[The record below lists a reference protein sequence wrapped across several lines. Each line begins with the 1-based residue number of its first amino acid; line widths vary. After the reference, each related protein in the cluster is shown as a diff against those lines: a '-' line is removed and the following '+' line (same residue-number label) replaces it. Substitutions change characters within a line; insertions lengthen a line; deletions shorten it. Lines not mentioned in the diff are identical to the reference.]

1 MSITGILLCIPVI
14 HAQDHVLFH
23 GQIGSEEI
31 VPAPKVALKT
41 NMLYDAT
48 STFNLG
54 FEFGL
59 GKKCTFDL
67 SGNYNPWTFSDNRK
81 MKHWLVQPEM
91 RWWTCRRF
99 SGHFSDFMG
108 TMRNTTWAACSR
120 GGFIA
125 VKCSAKSKTAISF
138 LTVMKDGLPER
149 VSVTA
154 TIGFSATA
162 GVWKRLSVSGM
173 LTSITTS
180 IRVRNAAGN

>member
-59 GKKCTFDL
+59 GKKWTFDL

-99 SGHFSDFMG
+99 SGHFFGLHGHYAQYNMG
-108 TMRNTTWAACSR
+108 
-120 GGFIA
+120 
-125 VKCSAKSKTAISF
+125 
-138 LTVMKDGLPER
+138 
-149 VSVTA
+149 
-154 TIGFSATA
+154 
-162 GVWKRLSVSGM
+162 GM
-173 LTSITTS
+173 LPWGFHSGKMFGKIEN
-180 IRVRNAAGN
+180 RNILSHRYEGWLAGAGISYG